1 MCDSISLTE
10 VCPLQESE
18 NEEDHLLDVGDD
30 DVEDE
35 QEHEPGPELVVPE
48 EPIKKPLPT
57 PTPQKDTERQ
67 LSKKELKKKELA
79 ELDAV
84 LAELGISNTGTNG
97 PVGTQ
102 GKHLTIWIGL
112 IDHTYQLVVGWVAC
126 K

>member
-1 MCDSISLTE
+1 MCDGISLTE

-35 QEHEPGPELVVPE
+35 HEHEPGPEPVVHE
-48 EPIKKPLPT
+48 ETIKEPLPT
-57 PTPQKDTERQ
+57 PTPQKDNERQ

-79 ELDAV
+79 ELDAD

-102 GKHLTIWIGL
+102 GKHLTIWISL
-112 IDHTYQLVVGWVAC
+112 IDQTYQLVAC

>member
-1 MCDSISLTE
+1 MYNSIYVTE
-10 VCPLQESE
+10 VCQLQESE

-35 QEHEPGPELVVPE
+35 QEHEPGPEPVVHE
-48 EPIKKPLPT
+48 EPIKEPLASPI
-57 PTPQKDTERQ
+57 PSQKDTERQ

-84 LAELGISNTGTNG
+84 LAELGISNTETNG

-102 GKHLTIWIGL
+102 GKHLSIWISL
-112 IDHTYQLVVGWVAC
+112 IDHTYQLVMR
-126 K
+126 